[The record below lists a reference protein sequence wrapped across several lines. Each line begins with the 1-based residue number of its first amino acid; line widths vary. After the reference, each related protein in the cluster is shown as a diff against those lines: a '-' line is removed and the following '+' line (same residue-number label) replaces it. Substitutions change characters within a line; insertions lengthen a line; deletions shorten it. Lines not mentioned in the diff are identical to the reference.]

1 MHDSLDIIFDI
12 VEKKE
17 EIIRH
22 KVTIGGSQYYRIE
35 NDPFRLYQSY
45 LSLVQPIDVKKDYSF
60 YKEQISEL

>member
-35 NDPFRLYQSY
+35 NDPFRLY
-45 LSLVQPIDVKKDYSF
+45 
-60 YKEQISEL
+60 